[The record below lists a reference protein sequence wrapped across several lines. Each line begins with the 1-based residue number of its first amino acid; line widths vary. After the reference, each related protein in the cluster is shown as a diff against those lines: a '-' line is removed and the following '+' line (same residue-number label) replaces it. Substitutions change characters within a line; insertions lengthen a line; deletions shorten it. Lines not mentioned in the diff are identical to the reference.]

1 MRKVILVVCFVFGAT
16 QFVNAQ
22 LDFGIKAGLNYNTE
36 SIKEVKDAQDKLFN
50 SASGKLGYHAGIWL
64 RAKIPVL
71 GLYVRPEAVYTALNS
86 EVERKFSATTSAK
99 ADYGFQKI
107 DVPILIGKKF
117 AKIVYLQAGP
127 SFQYVLNGDFKFDK
141 DTYNSL
147 IKEVDVK
154 GFSVGLQFGGG
165 IELGSL
171 GIDVRWERG
180 LSDLET
186 KLVSSSTSGDSVKF
200 DTRVNQIIFG
210 LSYKF

>member
-16 QFVNAQ
+16 QLANAQ
-22 LDFGIKAGLNYNTE
+22 LDFGIKAGVNYNTE
-36 SIKEVKDAQDKLFN
+36 SIKGIKDAETKLFK
-50 SASGKLGYHAGIWL
+50 SKGKLGYHAGIWL
-64 RAKIPVL
+64 RAKVPVL
-71 GLYVRPEAVYTALNS
+71 GLYVRPEVVYTALNS
-86 EVERKFSATTSAK
+86 EVEAKFIGVTLAK

-107 DVPILIGKKF
+107 DVPVLIGKKF
-117 AKIVYLQAGP
+117 AKIIYLHAGP
-127 SFQYVLNGDFKFDK
+127 SFQYVLNGDFKFNEDA
-141 DTYNSL
+141 YNNFV
-147 IKEVDVK
+147 KEVDVK

-180 LSDLET
+180 LSDIET
-186 KLVSSSTSGDSVKF
+186 KLVSSAGTNSPKF